1 MLARFFHARNIYTMR
16 ILSLTLAV
24 TAAIG
29 LAACGSN
36 GGPASGSAN
45 NNQGN
50 RPPWPRT

>member
-1 MLARFFHARNIYTMR
+1 MR

-36 GGPASGSAN
+36 GGPPAA
-45 NNQGN
+45 
-50 RPPWPRT
+50 PPTITRAYAPSPKT